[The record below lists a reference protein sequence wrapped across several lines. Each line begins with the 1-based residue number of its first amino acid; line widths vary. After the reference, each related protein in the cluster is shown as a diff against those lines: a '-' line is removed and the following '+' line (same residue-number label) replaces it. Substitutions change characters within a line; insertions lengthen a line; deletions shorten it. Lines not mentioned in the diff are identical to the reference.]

1 VANPRDARGDPM
13 PNPPREI
20 GDYDEREHVLVEQ
33 LRANLADTFSAFIA
47 MACIRFLVSLR

>member
-1 VANPRDARGDPM
+1 MANPRDARGDPM